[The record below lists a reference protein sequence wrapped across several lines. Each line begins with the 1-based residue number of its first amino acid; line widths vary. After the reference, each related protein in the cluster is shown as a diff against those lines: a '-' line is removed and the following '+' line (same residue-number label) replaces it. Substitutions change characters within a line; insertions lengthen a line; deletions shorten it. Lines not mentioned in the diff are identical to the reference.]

1 MHNVKISLNDIS
13 PEGMTITVDEPAVW
27 AVPMGEF
34 GLSLRVVSPLSAE
47 LFVLRQDDGV
57 LLRGRI
63 KGEVV
68 MPCDRCAEDALVIV
82 DHSFDDFEEYPVEP
96 ELDSVPDPK
105 RTEELELKEDCVLVV
120 EKGALFLDVSSLL
133 WEEFSL
139 ALPVKP
145 LCRPACKGVCP
156 QCGKNLND
164 AACSCSAVAGDPRMA
179 ALRAF
184 KVKQ

>member
-1 MHNVKISLNDIS
+1 MYNFKVSLNDIL
-13 PEGMTITVDEPAVW
+13 PEGLTITVDEPAVW
-27 AVPMGEF
+27 AEPVVEF
-34 GLSLRVVSPLSAE
+34 GLSLRIIRPLTAE
-47 LFVLRQDDGV
+47 LFVLPQEDGV
-57 LLRGRI
+57 LLRGRVQ
-63 KGEVV
+63 GEVA
-68 MPCDRCAEDALVIV
+68 MPCDRCAEEALIAV

-96 ELDSVPDPK
+96 ELDYVPAPK
-105 RTEELELKEDCVLVV
+105 RTEELELQEDSVLIL
-120 EKGALFLDVSSLL
+120 ENGAPFLDVSCLL

-164 AACSCSAVAGDPRMA
+164 AACSCSVVAGDPRMA